1 MDVARK
7 AKAHVEL
14 DLLREVEDHKK
25 AYQ

>member
-7 AKAHVEL
+7 AKAHLEL
-14 DLLREVEDHKK
+14 DLLREVEDNKK

>member
-14 DLLREVEDHKK
+14 DLLREVEDNKK